1 MVGAM
6 QGAREE
12 SGGDAAW
19 YFTPSG
25 ANAIGPVGIDEV
37 RAAVLDGRIAPDTA
51 VWNPSYGQEWRA
63 AGLVAELAGTWREME
78 RRRVAGIA
86 ATAAIGTN
94 PPRQAF
100 AESARLVAAYL
111 LHPFSIGAWLSL
123 ALCNLMAASRMVVGS
138 GDGPVAWLATTS
150 DGMSSPG
157 AFAAAIFRY
166 LRSCANEMFDP
177 QMRVSWLAP
186 ALVYGIF
193 TAYICARGHMLLA
206 GKAIFP
212 EEGLGDL
219 WRRGAGRISTLVRL
233 YFSLDLILNFG
244 FFLLVRQFLD
254 AGGMLRGDLAPADLK
269 AALGNG
275 AALRWLVGAALLVG
289 ASEFARAFAFHFAEP
304 LVFLWGIPVS
314 TALRLSAG
322 AALRQPV
329 RFAAFFTIVI
339 ASRAAYLAI
348 AVFAALMLPPAAM
361 LPAAVIILLPFDF
374 LIRVFG
380 TRFIAPRLPDDADS
394 GN

>member
-1 MVGAM
+1 MLFV
-6 QGAREE
+6 QW
-12 SGGDAAW
+12 S
-19 YFTPSG
+19 
-25 ANAIGPVGIDEV
+25 
-37 RAAVLDGRIAPDTA
+37 VL
-51 VWNPSYGQEWRA
+51 
-63 AGLVAELAGTWREME
+63 L
-78 RRRVAGIA
+78 
-86 ATAAIGTN
+86 
-94 PPRQAF
+94 
-100 AESARLVAAYL
+100 
-111 LHPFSIGAWLSL
+111 
-123 ALCNLMAASRMVVGS
+123 
-138 GDGPVAWLATTS
+138 
-150 DGMSSPG
+150 
-157 AFAAAIFRY
+157 
-166 LRSCANEMFDP
+166 
-177 QMRVSWLAP
+177 
-186 ALVYGIF
+186 
-193 TAYICARGHMLLA
+193 
-206 GKAIFP
+206 
-212 EEGLGDL
+212 
-219 WRRGAGRISTLVRL
+219 GAGVWILIRRILCAHTLIL
-233 YFSLDLILNFG
+233 QNLDCCVPFLQKVYLILNFG